1 MCLEAGVTDRQ
12 SKRARGEARF
22 AKAFASFLRKMAE
35 HRGQRVGIVRV
46 FAEGVVVR
54 NGFRLG
60 IDHKFV
66 GIAAARFAVKR
77 SAPLA
82 ENLFEL
88 FLRNGGDLLDRLD
101 AERAE
106 RALRD
111 FADAGNLSNRK
122 GSEEALLAAR
132 RNPNEAARLGLIRC
146 DFGDQTSRGEAAGAR
161 KTRSSGDRSK
171 QFI

>member
-1 MCLEAGVTDRQ
+1 MRLEAGVTDRQ

-101 AERAE
+101 AERA
-106 RALRD
+106 LRD

-132 RNPNEAARLGLIRC
+132 RNPHEAA
-146 DFGDQTSRGEAAGAR
+146 
-161 KTRSSGDRSK
+161 SSASSLPFLFERFPAS
-171 QFI
+171 